1 MPKKKSVFVK
11 PIINHNKIQLNIVNE
26 LDKDKII
33 TPEKIFDGYKNN
45 NNNNNKRN
53 NRSVTKKSK
62 K

>member
-33 TPEKIFDGYKNN
+33 TPEKIFDDYKKNN
-45 NNNNNKRN
+45 NK
-53 NRSVTKKSK
+53 SVTKKSK

>member
-33 TPEKIFDGYKNN
+33 TPEKIFDGYKK

>member
-33 TPEKIFDGYKNN
+33 TPEKIFDGYKKN

-53 NRSVTKKSK
+53 NKSVTKKSK

>member
-1 MPKKKSVFVK
+1 
-11 PIINHNKIQLNIVNE
+11 LNIVNE

-33 TPEKIFDGYKNN
+33 TPEKIFDGYKK

>member
-33 TPEKIFDGYKNN
+33 TPEKIFDGYKK
-45 NNNNNKRN
+45 NNNK
-53 NRSVTKKSK
+53 SVTKKSK